1 MPLNILMLMLN
12 DNAEHH
18 DLALAFG
25 VRDQWGNTSGRV
37 RLLSGSRQEL
47 PARLSAQSAAW

>member
-1 MPLNILMLMLN
+1 MPKTLTMPLNILMLMLN

-25 VRDQWGNTSGRV
+25 VRDHMGEYLR
-37 RLLSGSRQEL
+37 
-47 PARLSAQSAAW
+47 

>member
-25 VRDQWGNTSGRV
+25 VRDHMGEYLR
-37 RLLSGSRQEL
+37 
-47 PARLSAQSAAW
+47 